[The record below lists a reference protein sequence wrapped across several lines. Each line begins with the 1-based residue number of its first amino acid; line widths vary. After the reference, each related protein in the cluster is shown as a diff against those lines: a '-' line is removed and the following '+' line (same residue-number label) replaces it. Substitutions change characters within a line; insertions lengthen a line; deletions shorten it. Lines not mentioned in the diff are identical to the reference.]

1 MVQYNAFNVDP
12 LRYQQAAMG
21 NVMGAIQHRDQ
32 RDQSAARNAL
42 YERGLDQG
50 QERFEAQHGLNV
62 RQHEDLQLHR
72 GNVEAKQIEAAAEAK
87 EAEKRNFKARTF
99 SDAIRSGKPV
109 ETLTAYKNMFPDL
122 LGDIDPSAFEFM
134 LGGTEPGKIID
145 RSIPGHVFEI
155 SGTNE
160 DIANFT
166 TALATAMPKT
176 KADLFQLAAQHQV
189 GFNELQEKPEKPE
202 EFQLDEAGKAEVKSQ
217 YKIIDRVRRSLLD
230 GYERD
235 ADGEPLLDA
244 AGNPV
249 PLSPAKRVELTR
261 DTAIR
266 GEFASALAQGRAPRY
281 AEAMFGSLKDN
292 PVEFAKNVDR
302 FFNEGFFNTD
312 PKTWQQGREWRVSA
326 VGAVIEQQ
334 EKAQKEADRL
344 AARAEAKQQV
354 DELAKQQRKNAR
366 RGGSTATSAA
376 TDDEFKPRLS
386 PFGQKAAD
394 FASEGYGRSDTTPKD
409 LAVDPEVL
417 TGEGAM
423 RLAKPSS
430 DSKNPTFRINLDG
443 VEQDIPLLVP
453 TLTEK
458 EKAHLRR
465 KGQPTQAILEKA
477 IKYAQEQSQR

>member
-21 NVMGAIQHRDQ
+21 NVMGAVEMRDR

-176 KADLFQLAAQHQV
+176 KADLIQLAAQHQV
-189 GFNELQEKPEKPE
+189 AFNELQDKPEKPE
-202 EFQLDEAGKAEVKSQ
+202 RFQPNEAVKAEVSMLYRQ
-217 YKIIDRVRRSLLD
+217 VTDNDKILRD
-230 GYERD
+230 GYRPDEY
-235 ADGEPLLDA
+235 GE
-244 AGNPV
+244 PV
-249 PLSPAKRVELTR
+249 PLSPEEKRHLTLDR
-261 DTAIR
+261 GIR
-266 GEFASALAQGRAPRY
+266 REVATALAEGRSPNFTK
-281 AEAMFGSLKDN
+281 AMFGNMNHD
-292 PVEFAKNVDR
+292 P
-302 FFNEGFFNTD
+302 FNFGQRVTQYFEEGFFNT
-312 PKTWQQGREWRVSA
+312 P
-326 VGAVIEQQ
+326 
-334 EKAQKEADRL
+334 
-344 AARAEAKQQV
+344 AAREQGLKWLYEAREKHEVQQQRAQDEAERAAAKAEAKQQV
-354 DELAKQQRKNAR
+354 AELAKQQRKNAR

-376 TDDEFKPRLS
+376 TDDEFKPKLS

-394 FASEGYGRSDTTPKD
+394 FASQGYGRSDTTPKD

-430 DSKNPTFRINLDG
+430 DSKNPTFRINLGG